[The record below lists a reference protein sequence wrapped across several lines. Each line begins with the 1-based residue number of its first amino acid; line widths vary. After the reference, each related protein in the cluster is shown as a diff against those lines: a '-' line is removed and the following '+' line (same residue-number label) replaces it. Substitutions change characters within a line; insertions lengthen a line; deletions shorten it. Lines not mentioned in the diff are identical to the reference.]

1 MWQVECSPEYVSI
14 DGSVWSEGRWGLNV
28 SVTVRRIKCA
38 DDDSGGGGGSS
49 PAMTVEH
56 LLNEMD
62 QLRYIKKITSM
73 D

>member
-1 MWQVECSPEYVSI
+1 MSI

-38 DDDSGGGGGSS
+38 DDDGGSGGSS
-49 PAMTVEH
+49 LAMTVEH

-62 QLRYIKKITSM
+62 QLRYIKSAA
-73 D
+73 